1 VLPEDKADRIKALQA
16 EGKRVA
22 MVGDGVN
29 DAPALVTADVGIA
42 IGAGTDV
49 AVEAGDVVLV
59 RSDPRDVPR
68 IVRLSRASY
77 RKMVQ
82 NLWWA
87 AGYNIV
93 AIPLAAGVLAWAGIL
108 LAPAVGAVLMS
119 ASTVIVA
126 INAQLLR
133 REGFATLNANG
144 TGPFRLVRRDPGIQ
158 IRLEP
163 YADWWDAPEHNLTE
177 AVFLRITTP
186 ATALAAL
193 LSGEVDMLTQV
204 PVRDVE
210 RLRETEGVTVFEGL
224 EARVIMLGF
233 GHDKEGL
240 HGPGNVAGNPFQDV
254 AVRRAIAHAI
264 DVAAI
269 DQVLMSGLAEP
280 ASQLIPAGLSGYSGA
295 RKAAA
300 RLMSQNGKAGTRR
313 IMRR

>member
-1 VLPEDKADRIKALQA
+1 VRSWLAPVTDLRVVDDHIVEFVTEAPNPIFPESIANWMIMDRDWA
-16 EGKRVA
+16 EA
-22 MVGDGVN
+22 N
-29 DAPALVTADVGIA
+29 DAETPARET
-42 IGAGTDV
+42 
-49 AVEAGDVVLV
+49 
-59 RSDPRDVPR
+59 
-68 IVRLSRASY
+68 
-77 RKMVQ
+77 
-82 NLWWA
+82 
-87 AGYNIV
+87 
-93 AIPLAAGVLAWAGIL
+93 
-108 LAPAVGAVLMS
+108 
-119 ASTVIVA
+119 
-126 INAQLLR
+126 
-133 REGFATLNANG
+133 EGFATLNANG

-313 IMRR
+313 IIRR